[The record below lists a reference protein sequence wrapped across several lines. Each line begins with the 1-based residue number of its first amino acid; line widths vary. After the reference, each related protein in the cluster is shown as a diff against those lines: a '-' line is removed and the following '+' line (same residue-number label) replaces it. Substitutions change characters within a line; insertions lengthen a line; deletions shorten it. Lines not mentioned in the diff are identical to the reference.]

1 MKRFAGILVM
11 IMCVMASSI
20 CFAEVSYDRV
30 AVGGITPGAS
40 IDYVQSIYG
49 APDGSRSGPH
59 PLWKGTI
66 IEYQYGNSLF
76 ITFREGYAI
85 NVVVTKNNGIG
96 TPDGVTVGMNASVI
110 TDIYGE
116 PDRVFNNQNYVY
128 NDETSYALV
137 FKTQNGKIISVG
149 CGSFD

>member
-1 MKRFAGILVM
+1 M
-11 IMCVMASSI
+11 
-20 CFAEVSYDRV
+20 
-30 AVGGITPGAS
+30 
-40 IDYVQSIYG
+40 
-49 APDGSRSGPH
+49 
-59 PLWKGTI
+59 
-66 IEYQYGNSLF
+66 
-76 ITFREGYAI
+76 
-85 NVVVTKNNGIG
+85 VVTKNNGIG

-149 CGSFD
+149 CGSSD